1 MTCPPVR
8 GLAVVEARAHRVVSG
23 SVVQTVTG
31 RRHIEVLDQTGRF
44 GEAGFVNRS
53 RFGYAVPSCRFRGH
67 RSAHDRGSTRGRA
80 GPPATPRPRLLC
92 EERSIHEAGF
102 AAGGHHDGRCR
113 PPRRCHGLVDY
124 LGGGGAV
131 SGQEARLVSLPAP
144 RTRSGS
150 VLSSALPGFLN
161 SCSEAQ
167 FRTTKCMQVTTLA
180 ETCAHHPERV
190 GRRPR
195 PPELRQTVWSGP
207 VKRREPHH
215 RPHSVTTASQDW
227 NLPRIP
233 VWRKAVVEAAAGTAG
248 GKGSGGQAGLQQAGL
263 RAEGA
268 EVPATGGGGAPAV
281 GV

>member
-44 GEAGFVNRS
+44 GEAGSSTGAASGTQCPLADFEATVLPTTGGPLAAEQARPQLLARDFCVKSGASTKPVS
-53 RFGYAVPSCRFRGH
+53 RRAVTMTDVAARPVG
-67 RSAHDRGSTRGRA
+67 
-80 GPPATPRPRLLC
+80 ATDS
-92 EERSIHEAGF
+92 SIIS
-102 AAGGHHDGRCR
+102 
-113 PPRRCHGLVDY
+113 
-124 LGGGGAV
+124 GGGGAV